1 MPSSFARHRPAT
13 RPAWALMQHLPM
25 YADCPRM
32 DLPVAESLER
42 RLVNLPSGAGLAPR
56 RES

>member
-1 MPSSFARHRPAT
+1 MH
-13 RPAWALMQHLPM
+13 HLPM

-32 DLPVAESLER
+32 ELPVAEDIAR

-56 RES
+56 HEG